1 MAKQSQS
8 KKPITQ
14 TNKSEI
20 KMRRY
25 LIALPLIA
33 FVIKLI
39 TMANIEG
46 GIWAGADAENYLKG
60 VDGLYAEG
68 LFSEASILNY
78 WPAGYP
84 ILLWIIA
91 LISTANFFYLIGFIQ
106 SIFFAYATYFLTKNI
121 AKTNAAWLAFSASLI
136 ISFNPTLSLSSLAI
150 GYEAPVAACFMML
163 LGVIIASRLNP
174 TKPQYLYAI
183 YAGAWIA
190 LAAFMQ
196 PRYLLVGVV
205 SILIWGATYLPR
217 KSAIKII
224 SISFAV
230 ALISPILLISRNDVA
245 IDQRTISTN
254 LGVTMAIGAG
264 DETNGSYD
272 RKGPE
277 VPCLPAI
284 PGTVVTDNERVKCV
298 LKWYLTNP
306 VKTLKLTLN
315 KSVFFW
321 SPWSGPVA
329 NGTMARNPWLKIA
342 PTQSIAKS
350 QSGAELVLGTIGKII
365 SWLWIIGQIGLLF
378 YGFLTLRRGDQT
390 SKLIANVALSSVVI
404 SWLVSVGTIGDHR
417 FRVPTMCLSLLLQVV
432 GLLQVKWKFS
442 KAL

>member
-1 MAKQSQS
+1 
-8 KKPITQ
+8 
-14 TNKSEI
+14 
-20 KMRRY
+20 
-25 LIALPLIA
+25 
-33 FVIKLI
+33 
-39 TMANIEG
+39 
-46 GIWAGADAENYLKG
+46 
-60 VDGLYAEG
+60 
-68 LFSEASILNY
+68 
-78 WPAGYP
+78 
-84 ILLWIIA
+84 
-91 LISTANFFYLIGFIQ
+91 
-106 SIFFAYATYFLTKNI
+106 
-121 AKTNAAWLAFSASLI
+121 
-136 ISFNPTLSLSSLAI
+136 
-150 GYEAPVAACFMML
+150 
-163 LGVIIASRLNP
+163 
-174 TKPQYLYAI
+174 LYAI

-196 PRYLLVGVV
+196 PRYLLVGLV

-284 PGTVVTDNERVKCV
+284 PGAVVTDNERVKCV

-306 VKTLKLTLN
+306 VKTLKLTFN

-350 QSGAELVLGTIGKII
+350 QSGAELVLGPIGKII

-378 YGFLTLRRGDQT
+378 YGFLALRRGDET